1 MGDIYHGMGM
11 HDAETGRLVCS
22 AVPSNGVV
30 DAKDRL
36 YFRIARDTGRFSI
49 GEYQIGRV
57 SQKPGINFGYPLVVG
72 EETVGVAFVALDL
85 GAFHSGASRMPLP
98 ADVRFVVLDGNGTV
112 LARSPEAQF
121 KIGEKLPMA
130 AVWNFV
136 QSASEGA
143 FDAPGHDGKSRWF
156 AYDTIA
162 ANYDGSN
169 ALKIVV
175 SIPRN
180 VIFGESNRNLAR
192 NITGITLSLLF
203 LFLVARYG
211 VDRFFL
217 RNIRKLLRTA
227 ARVKAE
233 DLTART
239 GMRST
244 EDELSQIGAA
254 FDDMAHALQ
263 ERDKRLQ
270 RALQDLRYDA
280 VTDALTGLHNRRHLG
295 EYLPRELARA
305 ARGGDKL
312 ALLLFDL
319 DHFKS
324 VNDTFGHS
332 AGDAV
337 LTGVANIL
345 KSNIRA
351 GDAVFRHGGEEFL
364 VVLPETDVE
373 GARQKAEALRSAIAE
388 VRLEHAGRA
397 LGRQTASCGVAV
409 FPLNGVREDELMRCA
424 DQALYAAKEAG
435 RDRVVVAMP

>member
-1 MGDIYHGMGM
+1 M
-11 HDAETGRLVCS
+11 
-22 AVPSNGVV
+22 
-30 DAKDRL
+30 
-36 YFRIARDTGRFSI
+36 
-49 GEYQIGRV
+49 
-57 SQKPGINFGYPLVVG
+57 
-72 EETVGVAFVALDL
+72 
-85 GAFHSGASRMPLP
+85 
-98 ADVRFVVLDGNGTV
+98 
-112 LARSPEAQF
+112 
-121 KIGEKLPMA
+121 
-130 AVWNFV
+130 
-136 QSASEGA
+136 
-143 FDAPGHDGKSRWF
+143 
-156 AYDTIA
+156 
-162 ANYDGSN
+162 
-169 ALKIVV
+169 
-175 SIPRN
+175 
-180 VIFGESNRNLAR
+180 
-192 NITGITLSLLF
+192 
-203 LFLVARYG
+203 
-211 VDRFFL
+211 
-217 RNIRKLLRTA
+217 
-227 ARVKAE
+227 
-233 DLTART
+233 
-239 GMRST
+239 
-244 EDELSQIGAA
+244 
-254 FDDMAHALQ
+254 
-263 ERDKRLQ
+263 Q

-388 VRLEHAGRA
+388 VRLEHTGRA